1 MRRPIWNFI
10 IYGFILLLIIA
21 GIVVYAFREQLHLTA
36 NAHSATPIS
45 PDQIS
50 ITLNGPQEFIL
61 EHGATYEEQGATA
74 QFTAADGK
82 VTNIPVL
89 VQGSV
94 DGSRFTNQLVLY
106 TAQYGDAVKRIY
118 RYVRV
123 VDTTAP
129 VITLETNP
137 NYYTIPNTP
146 YIEEG
151 FTATDDCDG
160 DLTKM
165 VVRSEAN
172 GVVTYQVTDL
182 SGNTATVKR
191 PIRYYDP
198 SAPSLELLGGKTI
211 VLLAG
216 QPYVDPGYSA
226 WDKYDFD
233 LTASV
238 MVSGEVN
245 NMVPGAYTTTYTVT
259 NGFSNTTTDQRT
271 VYVVSP
277 ELAPSTI
284 VGTPLETGGTVIEP
298 NGKVIY
304 LTFDD
309 GPSGYT
315 PRLLDTLGKYN
326 VKASFFVVNTS
337 RIDIIKRTAEEGH
350 TLAIHSYT
358 HDYGKIY
365 ASDDAFFADLYA
377 MQDVIYNLTG
387 QRPVLTRFP
396 GGSSNTRSLA
406 YNKGIMTRLAK
417 KLTELGFQYFDWN
430 VSSGDAGGA
439 RTAEEVYNNVIS
451 GVSDRT
457 SSVVLQ
463 HDIKGFSV
471 DAVEKILVWGICNGY
486 SFQPLTFDSPTYHHG
501 IRN

>member
-1 MRRPIWNFI
+1 MRRPIWNYI
-10 IYGFILLLIIA
+10 IYGLVLLLIIT
-21 GIVVYAFREQLHLTA
+21 GIAVYAFREQLHLTA
-36 NAHSATPIS
+36 SAHHASPVS

-50 ITLNGPQEFIL
+50 IALNGAQEVIL
-61 EHGATYEEQGATA
+61 EHGSVYEELGATA
-74 QFTAADGK
+74 QFTASDGT

-94 DGSRFTNQLVLY
+94 DGNRFSNQLVLY
-106 TAQYGDAVKRIY
+106 TAQYGDAVQRAY

-129 VITLETNP
+129 VITLTADP
-137 NYYTIPNTP
+137 YHYTVPYTP

-151 FTATDDCDG
+151 FTAIDACDG
-160 DLTKM
+160 NLTDM
-165 VVRSEAN
+165 VIRTESN
-172 GVVTYQVTDL
+172 GVVTYQVTDF
-182 SGNTATVKR
+182 SGNTATVTR

-216 QPYVDPGYSA
+216 QPYVDPGYTA

-233 LTASV
+233 LTFSV
-238 MVSGEVN
+238 AVSGEVN
-245 NMVPGAYTTTYTVT
+245 NMIPGIYTTQYTVT
-259 NGFSNTTTDQRT
+259 NGFGNTTTDART
-271 VYVVSP
+271 VYVVP
-277 ELAPSTI
+277 PDLAPSTI
-284 VGTPLETGGTVIEP
+284 VGTPLETGGTAVEP

-315 PRLLDTLGKYN
+315 PRLLDTLARYH

-337 RIDIIKRTAEEGH
+337 RIDIIKRTAAEGH
-350 TLAIHSYT
+350 TVAIHSYT
-358 HDYGKIY
+358 HDYAKIY
-365 ASDDAFFADLYA
+365 KSDDAFFADLYA

-406 YNKGIMTRLAK
+406 YNKGIMTRLAQ
-417 KLTELGFQYFDWN
+417 KLTEMGYQYFDWN

-439 RTAEEVYNNVIS
+439 YTAEAVYNNVVN
-451 GVSDRT
+451 GVSGR
-457 SSVVLQ
+457 SASVVLQ